1 MMHSRR
7 EMLAALSVVGASV
20 LLPSTEVH
28 AMQAVPS
35 AKPANP
41 ISLAQWSLHRTFG
54 LCEPEEK
61 PSVVLDAMDFA
72 KISKEQYGISRIEYV
87 NQFYRAR
94 ADDATLASELRK
106 RADDVGVASVLIMC
120 DGEGLSGAAEAS
132 ARKEFAANHSKWCA
146 LAAALGCTAIR
157 VNARGEGSAEEQI
170 DRCAD
175 GLTQLLAIAKPFG
188 LKVIVENH
196 GGLSSDGAWV
206 VKLMETVRDPNC
218 GTLPDFGNWRDEQ
231 GVLHDPVVNT
241 RLVMPYA
248 KGCSAKSYGFDAE
261 GNETLLNYPKL
272 LEIVRTSAYTGPVG
286 IEYEG
291 KRLSESE
298 GILATKKLLV
308 RLGCVA

>member
-1 MMHSRR
+1 MTRSHKRSNNSAARKQDPNEHKMIALKRNLRHQHR
-7 EMLAALSVVGASV
+7 ERSKGD
-20 LLPSTEVH
+20 EE
-28 AMQAVPS
+28 
-35 AKPANP
+35 
-41 ISLAQWSLHRTFG
+41 HR
-54 LCEPEEK
+54 
-61 PSVVLDAMDFA
+61 
-72 KISKEQYGISRIEYV
+72 IQ
-87 NQFYRAR
+87 
-94 ADDATLASELRK
+94 
-106 RADDVGVASVLIMC
+106 
-120 DGEGLSGAAEAS
+120 
-132 ARKEFAANHSKWCA
+132 RKEFAANHSKWCA

-248 KGCSAKSYGFDAE
+248 KGCSAKSYDFDAE

-298 GILATKKLLV
+298 GILATKKLLL